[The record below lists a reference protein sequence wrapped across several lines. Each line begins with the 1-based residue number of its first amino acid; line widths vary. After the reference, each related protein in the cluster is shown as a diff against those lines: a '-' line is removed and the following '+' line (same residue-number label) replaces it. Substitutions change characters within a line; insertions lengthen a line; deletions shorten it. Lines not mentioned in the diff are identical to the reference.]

1 MSIWNCKNK
10 FWCVCKIDWCLV
22 IKRNEILIHAT
33 TWISIKVIV
42 LSEII
47 LRNGDMYWMSLL
59 IKIPRKCRLICND
72 RKQVSVCLGMIS
84 SVQFSSVAHLCL
96 NLCDPMDCSMP
107 AFSAHHQ
114 LLEPT
119 QTHVHWVS
127 GAIQPSHPLSSPSPP
142 TFNLSQLQGLFKW
155 ISSSH
160 QVAKVLEFQLQHQSF
175 QWILRIDFL

>member
-84 SVQFSSVAHLCL
+84 SVQFSCSFVSESLRPNGLQHASLLC
-96 NLCDPMDCSMP
+96 PS
-107 AFSAHHQ
+107 
-114 LLEPT
+114 PT
-119 QTHVHWVS
+119 PGTYS
-127 GAIQPSHPLSSPSPP
+127 NSCPLSQWCHPTISSSVIPSPP

>member
-84 SVQFSSVAHLCL
+84 SVQFSCSFVSESLRLNGLQHARLLCPSPTPGAHSNSC
-96 NLCDPMDCSMP
+96 
-107 AFSAHHQ
+107 
-114 LLEPT
+114 
-119 QTHVHWVS
+119 
-127 GAIQPSHPLSSPSPP
+127 PLSQWCHP
-142 TFNLSQLQGLFKW
+142 T
-155 ISSSH
+155 ISSSVIPFSSH
-160 QVAKVLEFQLQHQSF
+160 LQSF
-175 QWILRIDFL
+175 PASGSFQMNQFFTSGGQSIGVSASASVLPMNTQDWFF